1 MSTDTALR
9 DVGKTC
15 QVSGNLTGLHARDVP
30 QTFEVSGNLEGL
42 HADFERMLQYKRFAV
57 ALTYPDAG
65 FAAFFSDVA
74 ADADQLAL
82 EHDRL
87 FRAKEIWLYGA
98 EHVAQNEF
106 QRAQILADV
115 MGFYRA
121 FGVAPGSDRPDAL
134 ACEFEFMHYLVYKRL
149 YALESST
156 LADSEDKAAVCFD
169 AQQKFFA
176 EHLYPAA
183 KKVAS
188 AIAAHSENE
197 FYRQIALEMLAF
209 LEAEAARLVST
220 NEERTLA
227 LAFPPGQV

>member
-1 MSTDTALR
+1 MSNAMYSDKALR
-9 DVGKTC
+9 DAKTC
-15 QVSGNLTGLHARDVP
+15 EVSENLTGLH
-30 QTFEVSGNLEGL
+30 T
-42 HADFERMLQYKRFAV
+42 DFERMLQYKRFAV
-57 ALTYPDAG
+57 ALTYPDAR

-74 ADADQLAL
+74 VSAEQLAL

-98 EHVAQNEF
+98 EHVAANEF
-106 QRAQILADV
+106 QRAQLLADV

-121 FGVAPGSDRPDAL
+121 FGVEPSSDRPDAL

-149 YALESST
+149 YALESDT
-156 LADSEDKAAVCFD
+156 LADAETKAAICSD

-188 AIAAHSENE
+188 AVVAQSENE
-197 FYRQIALEMLAF
+197 FYRQIAMEMLAF
-209 LEAEAARLVST
+209 LEAEAGVLVST
-220 NEERTLA
+220 NEVR
-227 LAFPPGQV
+227 V